1 MLHIGQFQI
10 DRLADIDVVRLPSS
24 RGFPL
29 LTRDI
34 LTEHARIMGPR
45 FIDPETLD
53 LFISFHTYVLRING
67 RVILVDS
74 CIGDHKHRP
83 NRPDW
88 HLRQSDFLQ
97 RLAGL
102 GVQAEDVD
110 AVMCTHM
117 HADHV
122 GWNTRLVNGQWVP
135 TFPNARYIM
144 AEVEYRHWQARYD
157 KEGASLNHGS
167 FADSVLPVVK
177 SGQADMVG
185 MSQQIEHG
193 IHLEP
198 AAGHT
203 PGTVLIHV
211 EDGADHGVLTGDIIH
226 HPIQLAFPDMP
237 SKYCEDPEQ
246 SAKVRVALCERYAGT
261 QSRLLTAH
269 FPAPSSG
276 RILREGRHFGFE
288 YDSYDT

>member
-1 MLHIGQFQI
+1 MLPIGQFQI
-10 DRLADIDVVRLPSS
+10 DRLADIEPVRLPSM

-29 LTRDI
+29 LTKDI

-45 FIDPETLD
+45 FIDPQTLD

-67 RVILVDS
+67 RVILVDA

-88 HLRQSDFLQ
+88 HMRQSDFLQ

-102 GVQAEDVD
+102 GVKPEDVD
-110 AVMCTHM
+110 AVMCSHL

-144 AEVEYRHWQARYD
+144 AEVEYKHWLARYER
-157 KEGASLNHGS
+157 EGVSLNHGS
-167 FADSVLPVVK
+167 FADSVLPVVQ

-185 MSQQIEHG
+185 MSQQIERG
-193 IHLEP
+193 IRLEP

-203 PGTVLIHV
+203 PGTVFIHV
-211 EDGADHGVLTGDIIH
+211 EDGGGHGVLTGDIIH
-226 HPIQLAFPDMP
+226 HPIQLAFPGMP
-237 SKYCEDPEQ
+237 TQYCEDPALA
-246 SAKVRVALCERYAGT
+246 SKVRVAMCERYANTGT
-261 QSRLLTAH
+261 RLLTAH

-276 RILREGRHFGFE
+276 CILRDGKHFGFAF
-288 YDSYDT
+288 DTE